1 MSSAATGET
10 PLGKTTLWYVTLREM
25 DNGQWIMPNL
35 TCKRDERKSAC
46 ERPPVPLF
54 HERRGQR
61 VETAARFLH
70 AAVPPTGATGTPTT
84 QPCTSSGTPGTT
96 GASETTS
103 TTSTS
108 GTPGTTSTTGTTT
121 SCSSRTAA
129 SSVERAAVGGTGST
143 SRGSHHSPPQSCPP
157 AALLHDRL
165 RHGWVPGVTRGKK
178 NSGVDAQGSM
188 RHAHTL
194 QCPARPLTRAMPRA
208 DHPPPQRQS
217 SVDARTRHEPRD
229 KHGCAPCRRRP
240 QQTDGTKH
248 LGYIGNWLRALAA
261 PPNG

>member
-25 DNGQWIMPNL
+25 DNGQRIMPNL
-35 TCKRDERKSAC
+35 TCKRDERKRAC

-54 HERRGQR
+54 HERRGQS

-70 AAVPPTGATGTPTT
+70 AAVPPTGATGTPST

-103 TTSTS
+103 TS
-108 GTPGTTSTTGTTT
+108 GTPGNTGTTGTTT

-143 SRGSHHSPPQSCPP
+143 SRGSHHSPPQSCPA

-178 NSGVDAQGSM
+178 NSGAKGACATSHAAVPSSTSDPGHAACGPPSAAAPVFC
-188 RHAHTL
+188 RRAHTS
-194 QCPARPLTRAMPRA
+194 RA
-208 DHPPPQRQS
+208 
-217 SVDARTRHEPRD
+217 T
-229 KHGCAPCRRRP
+229 
-240 QQTDGTKH
+240 
-248 LGYIGNWLRALAA
+248 
-261 PPNG
+261 